1 MSEHIHITAIVKI
14 NQFFSK
20 FSTLVY
26 FSTKYISVKG
36 YYDVNKNIIL
46 LTV

>member
-1 MSEHIHITAIVKI
+1 MHTHTYNSYREI
-14 NQFFSK
+14 NHFFPTV
-20 FSTLVY
+20 STLVY